1 MNSFFFF
8 RLLHI
13 YIYFQLSPL
22 LVLDKTGRYVRGF
35 GNGTIKTVHGM
46 RMQHTAARDVLW
58 VTDSAASV
66 SDSLT
71 GTKYFRHLRHLV
83 APGSISRAH
92 VHRSTFSQGRSAAP
106 ENVYA
111 RVAKVHVLV

>member
-1 MNSFFFF
+1 
-8 RLLHI
+8 
-13 YIYFQLSPL
+13 
-22 LVLDKTGRYVRGF
+22 
-35 GNGTIKTVHGM
+35 
-46 RMQHTAARDVLW
+46 MQHTAARDVLW

-66 SDSLT
+66 SNSLT
-71 GTKYFRHLRHLV
+71 GTKCFRHLV
-83 APGSISRAH
+83 APGSVSRAH